1 MARIYRELS
10 DDIKKKISDALK
22 KHYAEKGTEEKRKAN
37 RNKSEA
43 LKRYW
48 ANIPST
54 KNEDATITDAML

>member
-22 KHYAEKGTEEKRKAN
+22 KHYAEQGTEEKRKAN

-48 ANIPST
+48 ANIPSK
-54 KNEDATITDAML
+54 KNEDTTITDAML